1 MHNSSVGFLKEEE
14 RSSRGKAE
22 GNTRLRYSAVAQNDA
37 SRNLVHDASSSFSS
51 SRFSS
56 SSPSSALDGFFKI
69 DDEGCGVTIQQPL
82 SLIPLLVKRQC
93 QIEAINGA
101 WAIIGLTTGLV
112 IESQTGKG
120 ILAQV
125 KLLSTLFVHI
135 YTWCPYTSMQ
145 KQVRTH
151 TLAGYVQGLGLGPK
165 PIGKRQRLLEQQKE
179 EVEDKAK
186 AAEERNEEL
195 IARQDCIE

>member
-37 SRNLVHDASSSFSS
+37 SRNLVHYASSSFSS

-82 SLIPLLVKRQC
+82 SLIPLLVKRQR

-120 ILAQV
+120 ILAQIV
-125 KLLSTLFVHI
+125 SIEHV
-135 YTWCPYTSMQ
+135 
-145 KQVRTH
+145 
-151 TLAGYVQGLGLGPK
+151 AGYVQGLGLGPK
-165 PIGKRQRLLEQQKE
+165 PIGKRQRLLEQQKK
-179 EVEDKAK
+179 EVEDRAK

-195 IARQDCIE
+195 IARQDCIEQSMLERIGVDVQTRC

>member
-1 MHNSSVGFLKEEE
+1 MSYPCTQGV
-14 RSSRGKAE
+14 E
-22 GNTRLRYSAVAQNDA
+22 GCYNTIEWE
-37 SRNLVHDASSSFSS
+37 
-51 SRFSS
+51 
-56 SSPSSALDGFFKI
+56 I

-82 SLIPLLVKRQC
+82 SLIPLLVKRQR

-112 IESQTGKG
+112 IESQSGKG

-145 KQVRTH
+145 KRTH
-151 TLAGYVQGLGLGPK
+151 THTLG
-165 PIGKRQRLLEQQKE
+165 E
-179 EVEDKAK
+179 
-186 AAEERNEEL
+186 
-195 IARQDCIE
+195 